1 MSDMIICS
9 KQEECPL
16 LLAAVE
22 AKVKAESELRL
33 WNSTC
38 WNPQKEL
45 QDLRKAHEELRANSN
60 KLFKLADSARAKQVL
75 YFATSPANYDEKH
88 RALVACRA
96 AEHDLDKFL
105 TELKL
110 AAAERKRQSQP
121 DLFQGQ

>member
-16 LLAAVE
+16 LLAAIE

-60 KLFKLADSARAKQVL
+60 KLFKLAAATRDKQRL
-75 YFATSPANYDEKH
+75 YFATNASHYDEKQ
-88 RALVACRA
+88 RALVASRA

-105 TELKL
+105 SSLKL